1 MKKYTR
7 YISNMGW
14 LYIVVILGAVY
25 FPVRAIIFWGW
36 GV

>member
-7 YISNMGW
+7 YMGW